1 MVDPLSKLPIH
12 APAICLMGFT
22 AIHIISAGL
31 HGVMLTGAIQ
41 CGFILIGSGI
51 LIVTAVGIVQWG
63 GNLPDP
69 EEGVA
74 EKPAEA

>member
-1 MVDPLSKLPIH
+1 MVDPLRRSRRMSRHRPDGL
-12 APAICLMGFT
+12 T
-22 AIHIISAGL
+22 ARLYHFRRPY
-31 HGVMLTGAIQ
+31 GVVLIGAIQ
-41 CGFILIGSGI
+41 FGFILLGSGI

-74 EKPAEA
+74 DKLAEA

>member
-31 HGVMLTGAIQ
+31 LEWCSPARSGADLL
-41 CGFILIGSGI
+41 CWARAS
-51 LIVTAVGIVQWG
+51 
-63 GNLPDP
+63 
-69 EEGVA
+69 
-74 EKPAEA
+74 